1 MRNFN
6 SKLLRQILAVLILL
20 QSHVARPAEGVSPEP
35 NWKESAFENLKS
47 PITTNAKYALI
58 VGAGLVGGLLVFED
72 QIIDPVQNRTSSEK
86 PLGQYSKYG
95 DLAGQGIPNALYIL
109 GMYGYGALNSENSS
123 KQNASAMLHATL
135 YSVASTTALKY
146 TVREKR
152 PDSDNR
158 DLFRSGHWTGAFS
171 FASYVGCRHSLG
183 WGIAAYSL
191 ATFVGYSRI
200 NDNRHYLHDVVGGAA
215 IGTAYGLGI
224 CLSENERA
232 TQIPGSVQK
241 SWYVIPMDQGL
252 GIGLNVHY

>member
-1 MRNFN
+1 MRAFN
-6 SKLLRQILAVLILL
+6 SRLFRQILAVLMLL
-20 QSHVARPAEGVSPEP
+20 QSHNAWSAEGVSQDS

-47 PITTNAKYALI
+47 PVTTDAKYALI
-58 VGAGLVGGLLVFED
+58 VGAGLVGGLLLFED
-72 QIIDPVQNRTSSEK
+72 QIIDPVQNRASTEK

-109 GMYGYGALNSENSS
+109 GMYSYGALNSENSS
-123 KQNASAMLHATL
+123 KQNASAMLEATL

-158 DLFRSGHWTGAFS
+158 DSFPSGHSTAAFS

-191 ATFVGYSRI
+191 ATFVGLSRI

-224 CLSENERA
+224 CLSENERS
-232 TQIPGSVQK
+232 TQIPSSVQK
-241 SWYVIPMDQGL
+241 NWYVIPMDQGVSV
-252 GIGLNVHY
+252 GVNVRY